1 MVHDLLQEMGK
12 EIVRQESIKGP
23 GKRSRLWHHED
34 IYHVLTK
41 STGTEVIE
49 GITLDMSKIRDIC
62 VNSHTF
68 AKMHNLRFFK
78 FYSSSY
84 GENKNKVHV
93 FHDLES
99 VFTELRYLH
108 WHGCP
113 LKSLTWN
120 FLPQNLVVLDMPQSN
135 VEQLWSGV
143 QEPFKLKH
151 LNLSHSKLLTGGP
164 DLSLAPNLESLNLQ
178 GCTSL
183 LDTPS
188 SVKNLK
194 KLGVLNLKD
203 CKSLRN
209 LPTCIHLS
217 SLGTLILSGCLEL
230 KTFPEVSCNIKE
242 LFLDGTAIEELP
254 SSIEQLSKLVTLN
267 LENCSGLACI
277 PISIC
282 PHLLSS

>member
-41 STGTEVIE
+41 STGTEAIE

-84 GENKNKVHV
+84 GENKNK
-93 FHDLES
+93 
-99 VFTELRYLH
+99 
-108 WHGCP
+108 
-113 LKSLTWN
+113 
-120 FLPQNLVVLDMPQSN
+120 NLVVLDMPQSN

-143 QEPFKLKH
+143 QELFKLKH

-183 LDTPS
+183 LDTHS

-254 SSIEQLSKLVTLN
+254 SSMEQLSKLVTLN